1 MSNKVNIDVDELEQ
15 FVHELHNYLETLQ
28 NSTGR
33 LNHSFETLGGT
44 WQDSKRAQFEETYR
58 ELLQVLR
65 TFENNANEQ
74 IPYLKKLISIQR
86 DQYLTA

>member
-1 MSNKVNIDVDELEQ
+1 MAQVNINPDELEQ
-15 FVHELHNYLETLQ
+15 FTHELHNYLETLQ
-28 NSTGR
+28 SATRR

-74 IPYLKKLISIQR
+74 IPYLKKLVSIQR
-86 DQYLTA
+86 DYQTT

>member
-1 MSNKVNIDVDELEQ
+1 MAQVNINPDELEQ
-15 FVHELHNYLETLQ
+15 FIYELYNYLETLQ
-28 NSTGR
+28 NATGR

-74 IPYLKKLISIQR
+74 IPYLKKLVSIQR
-86 DQYLTA
+86 DYQNT

>member
-1 MSNKVNIDVDELEQ
+1 MPQVHINPDELEQ

-28 NSTGR
+28 NATGR
-33 LNHSFETLGGT
+33 LSHSFDTLGST
-44 WQDSKRAQFEETYR
+44 WQDRKRAQFEETYR

-86 DQYLTA
+86 DYEAT

>member
-1 MSNKVNIDVDELEQ
+1 MAQVNIDPDELEK
-15 FVHELHNYLETLQ
+15 FIHELHNYLETLQ
-28 NSTGR
+28 SATGR

-74 IPYLKKLISIQR
+74 I
-86 DQYLTA
+86 QYLRKLVAIQIQYKTT

>member
-1 MSNKVNIDVDELEQ
+1 MAQVNINPDELEQ

-28 NSTGR
+28 GATGR

-65 TFENNANEQ
+65 TFENNTNEQ
-74 IPYLKKLISIQR
+74 IPYLKKLVSIQR
-86 DQYLTA
+86 DYEAT

>member
-1 MSNKVNIDVDELEQ
+1 MAQVNINPDELEQ
-15 FVHELHNYLETLQ
+15 FIRELHNYLEILQ
-28 NSTGR
+28 NATGR

-74 IPYLKKLISIQR
+74 IPYLKKLVSIQR
-86 DQYLTA
+86 DYQAT

>member
-1 MSNKVNIDVDELEQ
+1 MAQVNINPDELEQ
-15 FVHELHNYLETLQ
+15 FIYEVHNYLETLQ
-28 NSTGR
+28 SATGR

-74 IPYLKKLISIQR
+74 IPYLKKLVSIQR
-86 DQYLTA
+86 DYQAT